1 MSKGYAIVTGA
12 ARGLGKAI
20 FLQLAKEGY
29 DLVGVYATDS
39 STPKMQALIDEVEKE
54 YGVKA
59 LGLKGDIGSYDGCK
73 AIVDFAVENMGKDIA
88 VLINNAGVAG
98 GKYFIDESFDYMCH
112 TVQVDLMGALT
123 MCHLVLPLMVERK
136 GGDIINMSSFG
147 ALAGVPG
154 QPVYSAA
161 KAGLIGFSKTV
172 AKEVAPFGIKI
183 NCIAPGAFETDMVA
197 QADPAQRAAV
207 MATVPMGKLGDPADV
222 ALCASYMINS
232 TYLTGQTISPNGGVI
247 SIP

>member
-12 ARGLGKAI
+12 ARGLGEAI

-29 DLVGVYATDS
+29 DLVGVYATDR
-39 STPKMQALIDEVEKE
+39 STPKMQKLIEKVEQE
-54 YGVKA
+54 NGVKA
-59 LGLKGDIGSYDGCK
+59 LGLKSDIGSFEGCK
-73 AIVDFAVENMGKDIA
+73 KIVDFAVEHFGKDIA
-88 VLINNAGVAG
+88 VLVNNAGVAG
-98 GKYFIDESFDYMCH
+98 GKYFVDEAYDNIVH
-112 TVQVDLMGALT
+112 TVQIDLLGALT

-183 NCIAPGAFETDMVA
+183 NCIAPGAFDTDMVRA
-197 QADPAQRAAV
+197 ADPAQRAATE
-207 MATVPMGKLGDPADV
+207 AQIPMGKLGDPADV

-232 TYLTGQTISPNGGVI
+232 TYLTGQTISPNGGII

>member
-12 ARGLGKAI
+12 ARGLGEAI

-29 DLVGVYATDS
+29 DLIGVYVTDRS
-39 STPKMQALIDEVEKE
+39 KEKMQKLMDRVEKE
-54 YGVKA
+54 HGVKA
-59 LGLKGDIGSYDGCK
+59 LGFQADIGSFDGCK
-73 AIVDFAVENMGKDIA
+73 SIVDFAVENMGKDIA
-88 VLINNAGVAG
+88 VLVNNAGVAG
-98 GKYFIDESFDYMCH
+98 GRYFIDEDFPAIVH
-112 TVQVDLMGALT
+112 TVQIDLMGALT

-183 NCIAPGAFETDMVA
+183 NCIAPGAFETDMVRA
-197 QADPAQRAAV
+197 ADPAQRAATE
-207 MATVPMGKLGDPADV
+207 AQIPMGRLGDPADV

-232 TYLTGQTISPNGGVI
+232 TYLTGQTISPNGGII